1 MSLVLVLP
9 RVPRQGTRETGRGR
23 RGQARVARAERPP
36 QLLGEIAFFGGMTIV
51 YKSSIDLFLYVVGS
65 SYENEVN
72 SGVGVTKRVCSW
84 VECLGVW
91 GRSWVL
97 VLIPGTQKGVE

>member
-1 MSLVLVLP
+1 
-9 RVPRQGTRETGRGR
+9 
-23 RGQARVARAERPP
+23 
-36 QLLGEIAFFGGMTIV
+36 MTIV

-72 SGVGVTKRVCSW
+72 SGVGVTERVCPW
-84 VECLGVW
+84 GVWLGVW

-97 VLIPGTQKGVE
+97 VLITGTQKGVE

>member
-1 MSLVLVLP
+1 M
-9 RVPRQGTRETGRGR
+9 
-23 RGQARVARAERPP
+23 
-36 QLLGEIAFFGGMTIV
+36 

-72 SGVGVTKRVCSW
+72 SGVGVTERVCPW
-84 VECLGVW
+84 GVWLGVW

-97 VLIPGTQKGVE
+97 GSGANYWDPKGSGVSPGFVEPEGHPIWWNLFTESTHTTTQ